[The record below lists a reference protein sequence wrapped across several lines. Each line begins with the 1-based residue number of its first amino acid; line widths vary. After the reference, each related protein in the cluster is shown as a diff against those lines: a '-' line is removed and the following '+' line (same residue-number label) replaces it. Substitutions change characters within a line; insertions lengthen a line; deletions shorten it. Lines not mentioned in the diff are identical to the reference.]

1 MCSEGVPAV
10 PKYRVL
16 HGSLGSFWRHQWLVG
31 FRGTGQK
38 GRPSISQYFAAWTTG
53 NTCSKAYMPWS
64 AVRSRSRPDFQSA
77 ELPYSNVK
85 KWRVQSADESPYF
98 ILGPSLASSAS
109 PPSPPSPT
117 CPVLGTCSPLSAPVP
132 LR

>member
-1 MCSEGVPAV
+1 MKASRLSPSTGCSMVAWGPSGATSGWLDSEG
-10 PKYRVL
+10 R
-16 HGSLGSFWRHQWLVG
+16 
-31 FRGTGQK
+31 GQK

>member
-31 FRGTGQK
+31 FRRGDH
-38 GRPSISQYFAAWTTG
+38 PSPSTSLRGPQVTPALRL
-53 NTCSKAYMPWS
+53 TCPGV

-77 ELPYSNVK
+77 ELPYCNVK
-85 KWRVQSADESPYF
+85 KWGVQSADESH
-98 ILGPSLASSAS
+98 
-109 PPSPPSPT
+109 
-117 CPVLGTCSPLSAPVP
+117 VLNFGT
-132 LR
+132 